1 MYVYGMGYTYPAEE
15 EKRKAKEFYSN
26 LCFKVYG
33 NADTNSQGI
42 MSEELIAEH
51 MDMPVEKVKELLRAC
66 ANYGITERQ
75 GGGWVV

>member
-1 MYVYGMGYTYPAEE
+1 MGSSEPTE
-15 EKRKAKEFYSN
+15 EFYRARHFYRR
-26 LCFKVYG
+26 LCRKVNG
-33 NADTNSQGI
+33 DPDKQAQGI
-42 MSEELIAEH
+42 MGEELIAEH